1 MSGFAYGNFAG
12 KRLIV
17 FGCGYVGGAVARQA
31 MARGMKVTALTRNA
45 TTAAELHREGA
56 QVVVAEL
63 ASDAWHADVAGGAE
77 YVLNAVSSG
86 GGGLEGYRRSYLE
99 GMKSIVAWA
108 RERPANGTV
117 VYTSSTSV
125 YPQGG
130 GVVVDEEESTEGAS
144 ERGAILREAEQVLL
158 EAGGGDGARGFE
170 RCFVLRLA
178 GIYGPGRRHLVEQV
192 RNGEVAGRGE
202 HRLNLVHRDDVC
214 GAIWAAWAAGVEV
227 KGGIFNVADDGA
239 APKAEVVAWL
249 ARKLGVGEPRF
260 TGVPA
265 GGRRA
270 VTPDRVISNAK
281 AKRELGWAPRYPSFR
296 EGYENVFAADAV

>member
-1 MSGFAYGNFAG
+1 MSGFAHGNFAG

-17 FGCGYVGGAVARQA
+17 FGCGYVGGAVAREA
-31 MARGMKVTALTRNA
+31 VARGMRVTALTRNPA
-45 TTAAELHREGA
+45 TAAEMHRVGVD
-56 QVVVAEL
+56 VVVAEL
-63 ASDAWHADVAGGAE
+63 ASETWHADVVGDAE

-86 GGGLEGYRRSYLE
+86 GGGVEGYRRSYLD

-108 RERPANGTV
+108 AARPGNGTI

-125 YPQGG
+125 YPQDG
-130 GVVVDEEESTEGAS
+130 GVVVDEEASTVGVG
-144 ERGAILREAEQVLL
+144 ERGGILREAEHVLL
-158 EAGGGDGARGFE
+158 GAGGFE
-170 RCFVLRLA
+170 RRFVLRLA

-214 GAIWAAWAAGVEV
+214 GAIWAAWGAGPEV
-227 KGGIFNVADDGA
+227 DGGIFNVADDGA

-249 ARKLGVGEPRF
+249 ARRVDVKEPRF
-260 TGVPA
+260 TGEPA
-265 GGRRA
+265 GGRRT

-281 AKRELGWAPRYPSFR
+281 AKRVLGWTPRYPSFR
-296 EGYENVFAADAV
+296 EGYENVFAAEAV

>member
-1 MSGFAYGNFAG
+1 MSGFAHGNFAG
-12 KRLIV
+12 KRLVV
-17 FGCGYVGGAVARQA
+17 FGCGYIGGAVAREA
-31 MARGMKVTALTRNA
+31 MARGMEVTALTRNVA
-45 TTAAELHREGA
+45 TAAELHRDGA

-63 ASDAWHADVAGGAE
+63 ASETWHGDVAGGAE

-86 GGGLEGYRRSYLE
+86 GGGLDGYRRSYLE
-99 GMKSIVAWA
+99 GMKSIVTWA
-108 RERPANGTV
+108 RARPANGTI

-125 YPQGG
+125 YPQDG
-130 GVVVDEEESTEGAS
+130 GVVVDEEASTEGVG

-158 EAGGGDGARGFE
+158 DACGTDGVRGFE

-178 GIYGPGRRHLVEQV
+178 GIYGPGRRHLIEQV

-214 GAIWAAWAAGVEV
+214 GAIWAAWSAGAEV
-227 KGGIFNVADDGA
+227 SGGIFNVADDDA
-239 APKAEVVAWL
+239 TPKAEVAVWM
-249 ARKLGVGEPRF
+249 ARMLGVKEPRF
-260 TGVPA
+260 TGEPA

-281 AKRELGWAPRYPSFR
+281 AKRELGWSPRYPSFR
-296 EGYENVFAADAV
+296 EGYENVLSGG

>member
-1 MSGFAYGNFAG
+1 MSGFAHGNFAG

-17 FGCGYVGGAVARQA
+17 FGCGYVGGAVAREA
-31 MARGMKVTALTRNA
+31 IARGMEVTALTRNA
-45 TTAAELHREGA
+45 ATAAELHRDGA

-63 ASDAWHADVAGGAE
+63 ASDAWHGDVAGGAE

-108 RERPANGTV
+108 RARSANGTV

-125 YPQGG
+125 YPQDG
-130 GVVVDEEESTEGAS
+130 GVVVDEEASTEGAG
-144 ERGAILREAEQVLL
+144 ERGAILQEAEQVLL

-178 GIYGPGRRHLVEQV
+178 GIYGPGRRYLIEQV

-202 HRLNLVHRDDVC
+202 HRLNLVHRDDV
-214 GAIWAAWAAGVEV
+214 GAAIWAAWTAPESAR
-227 KGGIFNVADDGA
+227 GIFNVVDDGA
-239 APKAEVVAWL
+239 ATKAEVVAWV
-249 ARKLGVGEPRF
+249 ARRLGVGAPRF

-281 AKRELGWAPRYPSFR
+281 VKRELGWTPRYPSFR